1 VDVLRLT
8 EIPSLRNPALIL
20 SFAGWNDAGQ
30 AATGAARFLIATSK
44 AERLGD
50 IDPEEFFNFTE
61 QRPFI
66 RLTDGLLRE
75 LDWPEN
81 AFYVARTGGPRDL
94 IVLVGVEPHLRWR
107 AFTDAVAELVSRCGV
122 TMIVSLGGL
131 LADVPHTRPVR
142 VSGMS
147 TDEEMLRRLEGI
159 VVTGSR
165 YEGPTGIVGVLTDRF
180 RKMGMNTASL
190 WANVP
195 HYVTVPANPKATL
208 ALLERLD
215 AMFDL
220 DLDLRELRQTSE
232 RFEAEISEAVAA
244 DANAASY
251 VRGLEEQIDAEEPAG
266 PARPLPSGESVVRER
281 EEFLRRSRSNPEG
294 DEPRPEDRR

>member
-1 VDVLRLT
+1 VDCLRIGD
-8 EIPSLRNPALIL
+8 IPTLRNPALIL
-20 SFAGWNDAGQ
+20 GFAGWNDAGQ
-30 AATGAARFLIATSK
+30 AATSAARFLINAWS

-61 QRPFI
+61 QRPNI

-75 LDWPEN
+75 IEWPEN
-81 AFYVARTGGPRDL
+81 EFYVHRSAGERDM
-94 IVLVGVEPHLRWR
+94 IVMVGIEPHLRWR
-107 AFTDAVAELVSRCGV
+107 AFTDAMAELVSRCGI
-122 TMIVSLGGL
+122 TLSVSLGGL

-142 VSGMS
+142 VSGMAS
-147 TDEEMLRRLEGI
+147 DEALQRRLGGM

-180 RKMGMNTASL
+180 RKLGLATASL

-195 HYVTVPANPKATL
+195 HYVTVPANPKAAL

-220 DLDLRELRQTSE
+220 TLDLSELRSHGE
-232 RFEAEISEAVAA
+232 RFESEISEAVAA
-244 DANAASY
+244 DANASAY
-251 VRGLEEQIDAEEPAG
+251 VHGLEEQIDTEEPAE
-266 PARPLPSGESVVRER
+266 PARPLPSGDAVVREL
-281 EEFLRRSRSNPEG
+281 EEFLRRSRPKPEG
-294 DEPRPEDRR
+294 DEPPAEERR